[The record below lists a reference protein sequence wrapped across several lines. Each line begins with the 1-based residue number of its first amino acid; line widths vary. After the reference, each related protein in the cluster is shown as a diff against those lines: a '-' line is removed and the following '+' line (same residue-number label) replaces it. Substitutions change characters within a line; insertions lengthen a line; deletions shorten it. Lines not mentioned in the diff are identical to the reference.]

1 MLTIPNLTVARVLQ
15 IRPWQLPLVIYAV
28 FQKRK
33 FYAAGMFFIVA
44 NCSRTYSTQPFTPP
58 LDGKMSISLWTE

>member
-33 FYAAGMFFIVA
+33 FYAAACRHVFHS
-44 NCSRTYSTQPFTPP
+44 CKLQYSTQPFTPP